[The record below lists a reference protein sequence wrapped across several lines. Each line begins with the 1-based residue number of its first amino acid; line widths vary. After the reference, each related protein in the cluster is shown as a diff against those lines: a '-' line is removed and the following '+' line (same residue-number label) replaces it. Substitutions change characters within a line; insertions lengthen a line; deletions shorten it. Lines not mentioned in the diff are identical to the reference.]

1 MPEHDFLEKLIN
13 LKSTLPKRQKQVC
26 DFVLE
31 NYQNIS
37 LLSIKELAEAC
48 NVGQTT
54 VLRFI
59 NNIGYS
65 SYNDFKKSLHY
76 YTIEKSQS
84 TWWHLKN
91 SLTMNHHNTLE
102 NTWQEIIELL
112 NHNLNEE
119 LSVNFNKACHL
130 LSNSTMINII
140 GLRTSKASA
149 LYFGYM
155 LAEFHKDVRQL
166 SYDSDFMYDNLLHI
180 NQDEVV
186 IIVALSP
193 YTSVLTDI
201 ADHCKSNGIPI
212 ILITDN
218 LTCPVVPYATVVLK
232 TRSSKKQYSIVPV
245 ISLMEA
251 LVIEFGKIKAET
263 SIDHLNKLNQLL
275 KDKNI
280 TTV

>member
-1 MPEHDFLEKLIN
+1 MSEHDFLEKLIN
-13 LKSTLPKRQKQVC
+13 LKTSLPKRQKQVC

-37 LLSIKELAEAC
+37 LLSIKELAEEC
-48 NVGQTT
+48 QVGQTT

-59 NNIGYS
+59 NSIGYS
-65 SYNDFKKSLHY
+65 SYNDFKKALHF

-102 NTWQEIIELL
+102 NTWQEIIQLL

-119 LSVNFNKACHL
+119 LSVSFNKACDL
-130 LSNSTMINII
+130 LSSSKMINII

-155 LAEFHKDVRQL
+155 LSEFHKDVRQL
-166 SYDSDFMYDNLLHI
+166 SYDSDFMFDNLLHI
-180 NQDEVV
+180 KNNEVV
-186 IIVALSP
+186 IVVALSP
-193 YTSVLTDI
+193 YTTVLTDI
-201 ADHCKSNGIPI
+201 ADHCKSKDIPL

-232 TRSSKKQYSIVPV
+232 TSSSKKQYSIVPV
-245 ISLMEA
+245 IALMEA
-251 LVIEFGKIKAET
+251 LVIEFGKIKSDT
-263 SIDHLNKLNQLL
+263 SIKHLNKLNHLL
-275 KDKNI
+275 KEKNI
-280 TTV
+280 TTM